1 MQETSLEQQIQI
13 QDPLLPRL
21 AAGLRERFPGL
32 IALAFFGS
40 RVAGEP
46 DEYSDYD
53 ALLVLPDGLAWRD
66 RWETENDF
74 EKRFGV
80 RLQLT
85 ATSPRGV
92 GFYARLAPSFRF
104 WLKDAVIIGQT
115 AVLDGNLPPIARQ
128 GCLGSLAEAELDLE
142 DAARKATLYE
152 RGKDYYKIL
161 RRIIIVEKVI
171 EEDYSYALLRRELEE
186 LLGKDLLALLRKPRP
201 RLKKTEVDRMAALAQ
216 KKLAEVRAKAEAMPA
231 NESDAYLDRMKGH
244 RA

>member
-1 MQETSLEQQIQI
+1 MQETSFERQLQI

-21 AAGLRERFPGL
+21 AAGLRERFPDL

-40 RVAGEP
+40 RVAGET

-53 ALLVLPDGLAWRD
+53 ALLVLPDGLAWRE
-66 RWETENDF
+66 RRETELEF
-74 EKRFGV
+74 EKRFGI

-92 GFYARLAPSFRF
+92 DFYARLDPSFRF
-104 WLKDAVIIGQT
+104 WLKDAVIIGQA
-115 AVLDGNLPPIARQ
+115 AVLDGNLPPVARQ

-142 DAARKATLYE
+142 DAARKPTLYE

-161 RRIIIVEKVI
+161 RRLIIVEKVI
-171 EEDYSYALLRRELEE
+171 EGDYSYALLRRELEK
-186 LLGKDLLALLRKPRP
+186 LLSKDLLALLRKPRP
-201 RLKKTEVDRMAALAQ
+201 HLKKAEVDRMAALAR
-216 KKLAEVRAKAEAMPA
+216 KKLAEVKAKAEAMPA

-244 RA
+244 GA

>member
-1 MQETSLEQQIQI
+1 MQETSLEQQLQI
-13 QDPLLPRL
+13 QDPLLSRL
-21 AAGLRERFPGL
+21 AAGLRKRFPDL

-53 ALLVLPDGLAWRD
+53 VLLVLPDGLAWRE
-66 RWETENDF
+66 RWETEIEF
-74 EKRFGV
+74 EKRVGV
-80 RLQLT
+80 RLQLI

-92 GFYARLAPSFRF
+92 DFYARLDPSFRF
-104 WLKDAVIIGQT
+104 WLKDAVIIGQ
-115 AVLDGNLPPIARQ
+115 AAALDGNLPPVAKQ

-142 DAARKATLYE
+142 DTAREPTLYE

-161 RRIIIVEKVI
+161 RKITIVERVI
-171 EEDYSYALLRRELEE
+171 EGDYSYVLLRRELEK

-201 RLKKTEVDRMAALAQ
+201 RLKRAEVDRMAALAR
-216 KKLAEVRAKAEAMPA
+216 KKLAEVRIKAEAMPA
-231 NESDAYLDRMKGH
+231 NESDTYLNRMKGH